1 MGTIFSITVAALL
14 TYIAYI
20 YNRLVI
26 NKNTVIASWSDI
38 DVQLKRRHDLIPKLV
53 DVVKRY
59 ANFETETLETI
70 TDLRDKSIYINKVK
84 EKSEVEHAIG
94 RGLHRLFILA
104 ETYPDLKADQSY
116 LDLHYSLTEIE
127 NTIQHARR
135 HYNGAVRKLN
145 TRVEAFPDQ
154 YIARFFNFTP
164 AEFFIFD
171 ENENQ
176 FAID

>member
-1 MGTIFSITVAALL
+1 MGTIFSITVGALL

-26 NKNTVIASWSDI
+26 NKNTVLTSWSDI

-53 DVVKRY
+53 DVVKQY

-70 TDLRDKSIYINKVK
+70 TELRDKSIYIDKVK
-84 EKSEVEHAIG
+84 EKSEVEYAIG
-94 RGLHRLFILA
+94 KGLHRLFVLA
-104 ETYPDLKADQSY
+104 EAYPDLKTDQSF
-116 LDLHYSLTEIE
+116 LDLHYNLTEIE

-135 HYNGAVRKLN
+135 YYNSAVRKLN
-145 TRVEAFPDQ
+145 TRVGTFPDL

-164 AEFFIFD
+164 AEYFEFGKD
-171 ENENQ
+171 QN
-176 FAID
+176 